1 MIRDRFDWGAQAA
14 GLQRSAACRTQSIS
28 RQAAA
33 NNRLAAY
40 APRKNHRA
48 QALPI
53 YET

>member
-1 MIRDRFDWGAQAA
+1 MICERFDWGAQAA
-14 GLQRSAACRTQSIS
+14 GLRRSAARQTQGIS
-28 RQAAA
+28 RQGAA
-33 NNRLAAY
+33 NNRLAAC